1 MAISI
6 NLSILCRRI
15 LCLGTGYLFFPF
27 LLHSELPRAYDIDRA
42 MEICDSIPL
51 DRMEGIWIY
60 PEDNVTVLVLKTLNL
75 TSSAL
80 PQYSISVI
88 ESSDC
93 DLIPGDRIGQIN
105 ATPDSKIYDMEL
117 YSKRENNLL
126 VKPRKC
132 IATLSTEGET
142 LLMKQPKSKFKIRI
156 NINPS
161 MLLPKLWRSLFRATT
176 SSGNSETTSPIGMVK
191 IYPSYDG
198 NGSSKRAPRY
208 L

>member
-1 MAISI
+1 
-6 NLSILCRRI
+6 
-15 LCLGTGYLFFPF
+15 
-27 LLHSELPRAYDIDRA
+27 

-51 DRMEGIWIY
+51 DKMEGIWSY
-60 PEDNVTVLVLKTLNL
+60 PEDNVTVLVLKTANL
-75 TSSAL
+75 ISSAL
-80 PQYSISVI
+80 PQYHISVI

-93 DLIPGDRIGQIN
+93 DLIPGDRIGQIT

-117 YSKRENNLL
+117 YSRRENNLL

-132 IATLSTEGET
+132 VATLSAEGET
-142 LLMKQPKSKFKIRI
+142 LLMKQPKSKFRIRI

-161 MLLPKLWRSLFRATT
+161 ILLPKLWRSIFRASA
-176 SSGNSETTSPIGMVK
+176 SSGNSDSTSPIGMVK